1 MTDDENLANEENEH
15 SGAETTMI
23 TWYSSQNYL
32 RPFFNQ
38 SVILTHVCPK
48 DARTFDQKKLGPSIK
63 SITNSN
69 TLLVL
74 SAPTR
79 SPLRPLQ

>member
-15 SGAETTMI
+15 SGAGTTMI

-38 SVILTHVCPK
+38 SVILTHALK
-48 DARTFDQKKLGPSIK
+48 MRERLIK
-63 SITNSN
+63 RNW
-69 TLLVL
+69 VH
-74 SAPTR
+74 P
-79 SPLRPLQ
+79 